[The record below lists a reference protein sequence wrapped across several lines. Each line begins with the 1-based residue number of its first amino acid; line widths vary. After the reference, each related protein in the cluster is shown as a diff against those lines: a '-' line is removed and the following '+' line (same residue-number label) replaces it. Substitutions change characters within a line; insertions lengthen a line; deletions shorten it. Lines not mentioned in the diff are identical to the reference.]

1 MSRVSRST
9 VATATATAT
18 ATAVLCSGIAL
29 GLVAMGAMLIE
40 APARAD
46 TQDISDS
53 VPLKAMDG
61 PQIYE
66 HICQGCHMADGGG
79 AVGAGHYPALAKD
92 PALVSRQYMALTIL
106 MGRRNM
112 PAFGAR
118 HAVGFG
124 GPPVTLSEA
133 QIAAVINYIRSN
145 FANQYKDSITA
156 AEVVALDQKTR

>member
-1 MSRVSRST
+1 MSKHRS
-9 VATATATAT
+9 AM
-18 ATAVLCSGIAL
+18 AVVVLGAGIAL
-29 GLVAMGAMLIE
+29 GLVGMSALLIE

-46 TQDISDS
+46 ASDIADS

-66 HICQGCHMADGGG
+66 RICQGCHMADGGG

-92 PALVSRQYMALTIL
+92 ATLVSRQYMALTIL
-106 MGRRNM
+106 TGRRNM
-112 PAFGAR
+112 PAFGAK

-124 GPPVTLSEA
+124 GPPVTLTEA
-133 QIAAVINYIRSN
+133 QIAAVINYVRTN
-145 FANQYKDSITA
+145 FGNHYADAITA